1 MNKLITYNGER
12 KEKPEGYWKKCTS
25 PSTHFC
31 IVLTFE
37 IILMFYVFEKLHNY
51 TKLTTMGRYPK
62 SEYKQQQQ
70 QQKI

>member
-1 MNKLITYNGER
+1 MGRGR
-12 KEKPEGYWKKCTS
+12 KSRRDTGRS
-25 PSTHFC
+25 VLLQVHIFC